1 MYDML
6 SKSVKERIRL
16 KYKLLE
22 QKARLFY
29 LRHKLRKVGGGIMW
43 FVSLGRSGDVYGEGS
58 CGS

>member
-6 SKSVKERIRL
+6 SKPVKERIRL

-29 LRHKLRKVGGGIMW
+29 LRHKLRMGG
-43 FVSLGRSGDVYGEGS
+43 RYG
-58 CGS
+58 C

>member
-29 LRHKLRKVGGGIMW
+29 LRHKLRKVGGRYRC
-43 FVSLGRSGDVYGEGS
+43 VR
-58 CGS
+58 